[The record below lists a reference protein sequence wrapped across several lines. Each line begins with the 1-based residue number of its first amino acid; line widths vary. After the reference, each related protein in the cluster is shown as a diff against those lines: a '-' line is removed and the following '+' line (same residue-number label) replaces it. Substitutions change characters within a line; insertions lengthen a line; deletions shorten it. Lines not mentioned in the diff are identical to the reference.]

1 MFGSGAY
8 VFAPT
13 DSQEEIDAVAAEIF
27 EKQHYSQFGD
37 ARYALM
43 FKTGDY
49 TSTGEAIQT
58 GYYTQTLGL
67 GKTPY
72 EVRLANV
79 KTPAALSGNN
89 VTCNFWQGIEN
100 VTIADLDDNNDDY
113 FSFQWAVSQAAPARR
128 LNVER
133 KAVFDWWSGWASGG
147 YFADTYFNK
156 AAGSYSQQQYY
167 YRNCQIDGGIYG
179 INWQQVVQGCTGI
192 TNENSSD
199 NSGKEFANMVDLL
212 SGEGKTNWDQRGY
225 TTIIDETSEIREN
238 PFLYFDEETDTYKV
252 FIPAIRENAKGISWS
267 EDDMGE
273 GTSISVDKYFYVANA
288 EKDTALK

>member
-100 VTIADLDDNNDDY
+100 VTLVSANKNLKKAKVKATVKY
-113 FSFQWAVSQAAPARR
+113 KGYSFKVT
-128 LNVER
+128 VIGK
-133 KAVFDWWSGWASGG
+133 KA
-147 YFADTYFNK
+147 FNK
-156 AAGSYSQQQYY
+156 
-167 YRNCQIDGGIYG
+167 CKKLKKVTI
-179 INWQQVVQGCTGI
+179 
-192 TNENSSD
+192 
-199 NSGKEFANMVDLL
+199 GKNVKTIKVKAFANSKKLKTVIIK
-212 SGEGKTNWDQRGY
+212 GKKLKKVEKNAFNKKVRRTLK
-225 TTIIDETSEIREN
+225 IKEIN
-238 PFLYFDEETDTYKV
+238 KV
-252 FIPAIRENAKGISWS
+252 KK
-267 EDDMGE
+267 
-273 GTSISVDKYFYVANA
+273 VV
-288 EKDTALK
+288 LKSLKRKK